1 MAIGVLI
8 GRFIPAIPEA
18 LGQLEIYNVSIP
30 NNHTFMDYDISY
42 DGQD

>member
-8 GRFIPAIPEA
+8 GHFILAIPRA
-18 LGQLEIYNVSIP
+18 LGELEFYNVSIP